1 MKIFVRANFKNL
13 RTTDNER
20 EPDRPMIEELSNLK
34 IWIIGA
40 SRGIGAAIAR
50 NLSETGAT
58 LFLGSRSADSLK
70 NIADELSEKGNVFA
84 FPGDASDEAQAAKT
98 YDKIKAVFG
107 APDVVINNAGIGIF
121 KNLVDIDYEE
131 FDRMI
136 AVNLKG
142 VFIACKTALP
152 DMIERRKGI
161 IININSISAKTTFVN
176 SSVYS
181 ATKAGALAMSR
192 ALREEIRDKG
202 VKIVDI
208 FPGATNTD
216 IWKPELREQY
226 SDRMIKPEDIAET
239 VRKALE
245 LSTIDGM
252 MIEEIDVR
260 PQGGD
265 L

>member
-1 MKIFVRANFKNL
+1 
-13 RTTDNER
+13 
-20 EPDRPMIEELSNLK
+20 MIKKLSNLK

-58 LFLGSRSADSLK
+58 LFLSSRSSETLK
-70 NIADELSEKGNVFA
+70 KIADELSGNAKVFA
-84 FPGDASDEAQAAKT
+84 FPVDASDETQVSKT
-98 YDKIKAVFG
+98 YEKIKAVFG
-107 APDVVINNAGIGIF
+107 SPDVVINNAGIGIF
-121 KNLVDIDYEE
+121 KNLIDIDYEE

-136 AVNLKG
+136 DVNLKG
-142 VFIACKTALP
+142 VFNACKATLP
-152 DMIERRKGI
+152 DMIERRKGT
-161 IININSISAKTTFVN
+161 IININSISTKTTFVN

-192 ALREEIRDKG
+192 ALREEVRDKG
-202 VKIVDI
+202 IKIVDI

-216 IWKPELREQY
+216 IWKAELREKF
-226 SDRMIKPEDIAET
+226 SDDMIKPEEIAET
-239 VRKALE
+239 VRRALE

-252 MIEEIDVR
+252 MVEEISVR